1 MSDYNNQEVT
11 AEQQINNEEIVENI
25 EIEEELNTIW
35 NVAMQQLKPKLE
47 NDQKFKEIELALE
60 SKKKWLLDNAAI
72 KEIEK
77 KITAAKNTKDKV
89 KLRISKLEK
98 RKTNISKKT
107 NNEIEKLE
115 KAKNDYIH
123 TKMQEF
129 QL

>member
-1 MSDYNNQEVT
+1 MSDYNNEEKVEVT
-11 AEQQINNEEIVENI
+11 AEQQIENEQVA
-25 EIEEELNTIW
+25 EELNTIW
-35 NVAMQQLKPKLE
+35 NVAMQQLKPKIE
-47 NDQKFKEIELALE
+47 NEQKFKDIEIALE

-72 KEIEK
+72 IEINR
-77 KITAAKNTKDKV
+77 KIDAAKKTKNKV
-89 KLRISKLEK
+89 KIRISELEK

-123 TKMQEF
+123 TKMKEF

>member
-1 MSDYNNQEVT
+1 MSDYNNEEKVEVT
-11 AEQQINNEEIVENI
+11 AEQQIENEQVA
-25 EIEEELNTIW
+25 EELNTIW

-47 NDQKFKEIELALE
+47 NDQKFKDIEIALE
-60 SKKKWLLDNAAI
+60 SKKKLLLDNAAI
-72 KEIEK
+72 NEIDR
-77 KITAAKNTKDKV
+77 KIDAAKKTKNKA
-89 KLRISKLEK
+89 KIRISKLEK

-123 TKMQEF
+123 TKMKEF

>member
-1 MSDYNNQEVT
+1 MSDYNNEEKVEVT
-11 AEQQINNEEIVENI
+11 AEQQIENEQVA
-25 EIEEELNTIW
+25 EELNTIW

-47 NDQKFKEIELALE
+47 NDQKFKDIEIALE
-60 SKKKWLLDNAAI
+60 SKNKELLDNAAI
-72 KEIEK
+72 IEINR
-77 KITAAKNTKDKV
+77 KIDAAKKTKNKV
-89 KLRISKLEK
+89 KIRISKLEK

-123 TKMQEF
+123 TKMKEF

>member
-1 MSDYNNQEVT
+1 MSDYNNEEKVEVT
-11 AEQQINNEEIVENI
+11 AEQQIENEQVA
-25 EIEEELNTIW
+25 EELNTIW
-35 NVAMQQLKPKLE
+35 NVAMQQLKPKIE
-47 NDQKFKEIELALE
+47 NDQKFKDIEIALE

-72 KEIEK
+72 IEINR
-77 KITAAKNTKDKV
+77 KIDAAKKTKNKA
-89 KLRISKLEK
+89 KIRISKLEK

-123 TKMQEF
+123 TKMKEF

>member
-1 MSDYNNQEVT
+1 MSDYNNEEKVEVT
-11 AEQQINNEEIVENI
+11 AEQQIENEQVA
-25 EIEEELNTIW
+25 EELNTIW

-47 NDQKFKEIELALE
+47 NDQKFKDIEIALE
-60 SKKKWLLDNAAI
+60 SKKKELLDNAAI
-72 KEIEK
+72 IEINR
-77 KITAAKNTKDKV
+77 KIDAAKKTKNKV
-89 KLRISKLEK
+89 KIRISKLEK

-123 TKMQEF
+123 TKMKEF

>member
-1 MSDYNNQEVT
+1 MSDYNNEEKVEVT
-11 AEQQINNEEIVENI
+11 AEQQIENEQVA
-25 EIEEELNTIW
+25 EELNTIW
-35 NVAMQQLKPKLE
+35 NVVMQQLKPKLE
-47 NDQKFKEIELALE
+47 NDQKFKDIEIALE

-72 KEIEK
+72 IEINR
-77 KITAAKNTKDKV
+77 KIDAAKKTKNKV
-89 KLRISKLEK
+89 KIRISKLEK

-123 TKMQEF
+123 TKMKEF

>member
-1 MSDYNNQEVT
+1 MSDYNNEEKVEVT
-11 AEQQINNEEIVENI
+11 AEQIENEQVA
-25 EIEEELNTIW
+25 EELNTIW

-47 NDQKFKEIELALE
+47 NDQKFKDIEIALE

-72 KEIEK
+72 IEINR
-77 KITAAKNTKDKV
+77 KIDAAKNTKNKI
-89 KLRISKLEK
+89 KIRISKLEK

-123 TKMQEF
+123 TKMKEF

>member
-1 MSDYNNQEVT
+1 MSDYNNEEKVEVT
-11 AEQQINNEEIVENI
+11 AEQQIENEQVA
-25 EIEEELNTIW
+25 EELNTIW
-35 NVAMQQLKPKLE
+35 KFAMQQLKPKLE
-47 NDQKFKEIELALE
+47 NDQKFKDIEIALE

-72 KEIEK
+72 IEINR
-77 KITAAKNTKDKV
+77 KIDAAKKTKNKA
-89 KLRISKLEK
+89 KIRISKLEK

-123 TKMQEF
+123 TKMKEF

>member
-1 MSDYNNQEVT
+1 MSDYNNEEKVEVT
-11 AEQQINNEEIVENI
+11 AEQQIENEQVA
-25 EIEEELNTIW
+25 EELNTIW

-47 NDQKFKEIELALE
+47 NDQKFKDIEIALE
-60 SKKKWLLDNAAI
+60 SKKKCLLDNAAI
-72 KEIEK
+72 IEINR
-77 KITAAKNTKDKV
+77 KIDAAKKTKNKA
-89 KLRISKLEK
+89 KIRISKLEK

-123 TKMQEF
+123 TKMKEF

>member
-1 MSDYNNQEVT
+1 MSDYNNEEKVEVT
-11 AEQQINNEEIVENI
+11 AEQQIENEQVA
-25 EIEEELNTIW
+25 EELNTIW
-35 NVAMQQLKPKLE
+35 KFAMHQLKPKLE
-47 NDQKFKEIELALE
+47 NDQKFKDIEIALE

-72 KEIEK
+72 IEINR
-77 KITAAKNTKDKV
+77 KIDAAKETKNKA
-89 KLRISKLEK
+89 KIRISKLEK

-123 TKMQEF
+123 TKMKEF

>member
-1 MSDYNNQEVT
+1 MSDYNNEEKVEVT
-11 AEQQINNEEIVENI
+11 AEQIENEQVA
-25 EIEEELNTIW
+25 EELNTIW

-47 NDQKFKEIELALE
+47 NDQKFKDIEIALE

-72 KEIEK
+72 IEINR
-77 KITAAKNTKDKV
+77 KIDAAKETKNKA
-89 KLRISKLEK
+89 KIRISKLEK

-123 TKMQEF
+123 TKMKEF

>member
-1 MSDYNNQEVT
+1 MSDYNNEEKVEVT
-11 AEQQINNEEIVENI
+11 AEQQIENEQVA
-25 EIEEELNTIW
+25 EELNTIW
-35 NVAMQQLKPKLE
+35 NVVMQQLKPKLE
-47 NDQKFKEIELALE
+47 NDQKFKDIEIALE

-72 KEIEK
+72 IEINR
-77 KITAAKNTKDKV
+77 KIDAAKKTKNKA
-89 KLRISKLEK
+89 KIRISKLEK

-129 QL
+129 QF

>member
-1 MSDYNNQEVT
+1 MSDYNNEEKVEVT
-11 AEQQINNEEIVENI
+11 AEQQIENEQVA
-25 EIEEELNTIW
+25 EELNTIW

-47 NDQKFKEIELALE
+47 NDQKFKDIEIALE
-60 SKKKWLLDNAAI
+60 SKKKWVLDNAAI
-72 KEIEK
+72 IEINRKIDATK
-77 KITAAKNTKDKV
+77 KTKNKAKI
-89 KLRISKLEK
+89 RISKLEK

-123 TKMQEF
+123 TKMKEF

>member
-1 MSDYNNQEVT
+1 MSDYNNEEKVEVT
-11 AEQQINNEEIVENI
+11 AEQQIENEQVA
-25 EIEEELNTIW
+25 EELNTIW

-47 NDQKFKEIELALE
+47 NDQKFKDIEIALE

-72 KEIEK
+72 IEINR
-77 KITAAKNTKDKV
+77 KIDAAKNTKNKI
-89 KLRISKLEK
+89 KIRISKLEK

-123 TKMQEF
+123 TKMKEF

>member
-1 MSDYNNQEVT
+1 MSDYNNEEKVEVT
-11 AEQQINNEEIVENI
+11 AEQQIENEQVA
-25 EIEEELNTIW
+25 EELNTIW

-47 NDQKFKEIELALE
+47 NDQKFKDIEIALE

-72 KEIEK
+72 IEINR
-77 KITAAKNTKDKV
+77 KIDAAKKTGEKV
-89 KLRISKLEK
+89 KIRISKLEK

-123 TKMQEF
+123 TKMKEF

>member
-1 MSDYNNQEVT
+1 MSDYNNEEKVEVT
-11 AEQQINNEEIVENI
+11 AEQQIENEQV
-25 EIEEELNTIW
+25 EEELNTIW

-47 NDQKFKEIELALE
+47 NDQKFKDIEIALE
-60 SKKKWLLDNAAI
+60 SKKKELLDNAAI
-72 KEIEK
+72 IEINR
-77 KITAAKNTKDKV
+77 KIDAAKKTKNKV
-89 KLRISKLEK
+89 KIRISKLEK

-123 TKMQEF
+123 TKMKEF

>member
-1 MSDYNNQEVT
+1 MSDYNNEEKVEVT
-11 AEQQINNEEIVENI
+11 AEQQIENEQVA
-25 EIEEELNTIW
+25 EELNTIW

-47 NDQKFKEIELALE
+47 NDQKFKDIEIALE
-60 SKKKWLLDNAAI
+60 SKKKWVLDNAAI
-72 KEIEK
+72 IEINR
-77 KITAAKNTKDKV
+77 KIDAAKKTKNKA
-89 KLRISKLEK
+89 KIRISKLEK

-123 TKMQEF
+123 TKMKEF

>member
-1 MSDYNNQEVT
+1 MSDYNNEEKVEVT
-11 AEQQINNEEIVENI
+11 AEQQIENEQVA
-25 EIEEELNTIW
+25 EELNTIW

-47 NDQKFKEIELALE
+47 NDQKFKDIEIALE
-60 SKKKWLLDNAAI
+60 SKKKWVLDNAAI
-72 KEIEK
+72 IEINR
-77 KITAAKNTKDKV
+77 KIDAAKKTKNKV
-89 KLRISKLEK
+89 KIRISKLEK

-123 TKMQEF
+123 TKMKEF

>member
-1 MSDYNNQEVT
+1 MSDYNNEEKVEVT
-11 AEQQINNEEIVENI
+11 AEQQIENEQVA
-25 EIEEELNTIW
+25 EELNTIW
-35 NVAMQQLKPKLE
+35 NVAMQQLKPKIE
-47 NDQKFKEIELALE
+47 NDQKFKDIEIALE

-72 KEIEK
+72 IEINR
-77 KITAAKNTKDKV
+77 KIDAAKKTKNKV
-89 KLRISKLEK
+89 KIRISKLEK

-123 TKMQEF
+123 TKMKEF

>member
-1 MSDYNNQEVT
+1 MEFDHKDNQEN
-11 AEQQINNEEIVENI
+11 EQVEKEIK
-25 EIEEELNTIW
+25 TIW
-35 NVAMQQLKPKLE
+35 DIAMEQLKPKIE
-47 NDQKFKEIELALE
+47 NDQKLIELEIALE

-72 KEIEK
+72 IEINR
-77 KITAAKNTKDKV
+77 KIDAAKKTKNKA
-89 KLRISKLEK
+89 KIRISKLEK

-123 TKMQEF
+123 TKMKEF

>member
-1 MSDYNNQEVT
+1 MSDYNNEEKVEVT
-11 AEQQINNEEIVENI
+11 AEQQIENEQVA
-25 EIEEELNTIW
+25 EELNTIW

-47 NDQKFKEIELALE
+47 NDQKFKDIEIALE

-72 KEIEK
+72 IEINR
-77 KITAAKNTKDKV
+77 KIDAAKKTKDKA
-89 KLRISKLEK
+89 KIRISKLEK

-123 TKMQEF
+123 TKMKEF

>member
-1 MSDYNNQEVT
+1 MSDYNNEEKVEVT
-11 AEQQINNEEIVENI
+11 AEQQIENEQVA
-25 EIEEELNTIW
+25 EELNTIW
-35 NVAMQQLKPKLE
+35 NVVMQQLKPKLE
-47 NDQKFKEIELALE
+47 NDQKFKDIEIALE

-72 KEIEK
+72 IEINR
-77 KITAAKNTKDKV
+77 KIDAAKKTKNKA
-89 KLRISKLEK
+89 KIRISKLEK

-123 TKMQEF
+123 TKMKEF

>member
-1 MSDYNNQEVT
+1 MSDYNNEEKVEVT
-11 AEQQINNEEIVENI
+11 AEQQIENEQVA
-25 EIEEELNTIW
+25 EELNTIW

-47 NDQKFKEIELALE
+47 NDQKFKDIEIALE
-60 SKKKWLLDNAAI
+60 SKKKQLLDNAAI
-72 KEIEK
+72 IEINK
-77 KITAAKNTKDKV
+77 KIDAAKKTKNKV
-89 KLRISKLEK
+89 KIRISKLEK

-123 TKMQEF
+123 TKMKEF